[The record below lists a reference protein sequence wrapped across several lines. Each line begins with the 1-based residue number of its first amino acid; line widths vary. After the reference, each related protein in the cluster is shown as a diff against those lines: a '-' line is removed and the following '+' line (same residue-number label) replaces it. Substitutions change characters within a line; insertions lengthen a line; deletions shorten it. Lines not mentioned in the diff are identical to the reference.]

1 MVHNIADI
9 TPNGTATALAS
20 THIKANWVII
30 SSPTAN
36 GAAVRVGDSTT
47 SATSGAVVEKG
58 FSITLLPIGDALYL
72 DLNLIY
78 VFTAAGAD
86 KCGVLYGAH

>member
-9 TPNGTATALAS
+9 TPNGTATALS
-20 THIKANWVII
+20 SSHTKANWIII
-30 SSPTAN
+30 SSPAAN

-47 SATSGAVVEKG
+47 SATSGAIAEKG

-72 DLNLIY
+72 DLALVF